1 MKTSSFCDTM
11 YSDLVAIRSH
21 MHDMIRKLERVPEE
35 ADGHLGKDISTMAR
49 DLDGKIDQL
58 KRECPVE
65 WRAHH
70 GDDDAAVESRIEHRG
85 VYIGT

>member
-1 MKTSSFCDTM
+1 MKTSNFCDTM
-11 YSDLVAIRSH
+11 HSDLVAVRSH
-21 MHDMIRKLERVPEE
+21 MHEMIRKLESVPEE
-35 ADGHLGKDISTMAR
+35 AEGHWKKDISTMAR

-70 GDDDAAVESRIEHRG
+70 GGDAAAAESQIEHRG

>member
-11 YSDLVAIRSH
+11 YSDLVAIRAH
-21 MHDMIRKLERVPEE
+21 MHDVIHKLEHVPGE
-35 ADGHLGKDISTMAR
+35 ADGHLRKDISTMAS

-58 KRECPVE
+58 KSECPVE

-70 GDDDAAVESRIEHRG
+70 GDDAAAVESQIEHRG

>member
-1 MKTSSFCDTM
+1 MKTNSFCDTM

-21 MHDMIRKLERVPEE
+21 MHDVIHKLDSVPEE
-35 ADGHLGKDISTMAR
+35 ADDHWKKDISSMAS
-49 DLDGKIDQL
+49 DLDGKIIQL

-70 GDDDAAVESRIEHRG
+70 GDDEAAAEQEIEHRG